1 MTTRPSLVAMLCT
14 GALLLGAYGGSIMSL
29 SPARADEAP
38 PKPSRSASQ
47 AKRPPPDPNKAQV
60 GDRCKTSSD
69 CDHSSENIDCVPV
82 GDHKECARVPSKRPL
97 VPVVT

>member
-1 MTTRPSLVAMLCT
+1 MTVRPSLVGAICT
-14 GALLLGAYGGSIMSL
+14 CALLLGAYCGSTMSL
-29 SPARADEAP
+29 SRAHADAAP
-38 PKPSRSASQ
+38 EPPSRKPSR
-47 AKRPPPDPNKAQV
+47 AKRPAPDPNKAQV
-60 GDRCKTSSD
+60 GDRCKTSTD

>member
-1 MTTRPSLVAMLCT
+1 MTTHPSLVAMLCT
-14 GALLLGAYGGSIMSL
+14 GALLLGAYCGSSMRL
-29 SPARADEAP
+29 SSARADEAP

-69 CDHSSENIDCVPV
+69 CDHSSENIDCCLLYTSRCV
-82 GDHKECARVPSKRPL
+82 
-97 VPVVT
+97 